1 MSTIREQCAATKSD
15 WQRCR
20 GNALEGSRYCFACAP
35 ELKQR
40 RLEENAKGGKHKSSL
55 VRLERMIPAR
65 LVPVYSRLE
74 LVLDE
79 LHEGQLDPK
88 VAHAMAAVA
97 RAMVSVLQVGEMEER
112 LRELEEKVQHQVP
125 SGWWLPLRRKD
136 SDTMAGSRY
145 GPL

>member
-15 WQRCR
+15 GQRCR
-20 GNALEGSRYCFACAP
+20 GNALEGSRYCFAHEP

-40 RLEENAKGGKHKSSL
+40 RLEGNAKGGKHKSSL

-97 RAMVSVLQVGEMEER
+97 RAMV
-112 LRELEEKVQHQVP
+112 
-125 SGWWLPLRRKD
+125 
-136 SDTMAGSRY
+136 
-145 GPL
+145 